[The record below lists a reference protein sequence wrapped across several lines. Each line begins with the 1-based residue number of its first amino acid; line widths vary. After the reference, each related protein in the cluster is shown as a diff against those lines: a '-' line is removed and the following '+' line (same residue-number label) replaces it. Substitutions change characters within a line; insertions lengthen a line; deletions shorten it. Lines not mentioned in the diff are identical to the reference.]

1 MYFFFKNKKQYLDLT
16 GNLILSHNDRLVK
29 ARTQSAGPTKVLNAK
44 YVVNAGDLNFRGKL
58 KATKLALGFIWGKPN
73 PLIAED
79 TNLNK
84 PKLKVVDKTLCY
96 KHGGKGQTAY
106 CTECTKNAI

>member
-16 GNLILSHNDRLVK
+16 GNLILSHNDQLVK
-29 ARTQSAGPTKVLNAK
+29 VRTKSAGPTKVLNSK
-44 YVVNAGDLNFRGKL
+44 FIINCGLLTIWGKW
-58 KATKLALGFIWGKPN
+58 KATKIALGFIWGKPN
-73 PLIAED
+73 PLTAED

-84 PKLKVVDKTLCY
+84 PDLKVVDIKLCHR
-96 KHGGKGQTAY
+96 HGGTDQSAY